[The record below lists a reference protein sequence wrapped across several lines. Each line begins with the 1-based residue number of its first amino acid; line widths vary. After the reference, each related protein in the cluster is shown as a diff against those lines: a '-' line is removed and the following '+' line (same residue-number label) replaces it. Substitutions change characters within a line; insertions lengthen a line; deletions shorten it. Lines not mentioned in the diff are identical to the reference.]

1 MTPDPNA
8 PAAPSAAIVL
18 LMALS
23 CGLVAASS
31 YFAQPLL
38 ATIARDVGLPGWAAS
53 WIVTS
58 SQLGYCAGLLVL
70 APLGDCIE
78 NRRLVLLTLGGLCV
92 ALLAM
97 ARATGG
103 VALLAAAF
111 ATGLGC
117 TLVQM
122 LVPLAAR
129 MAGADARGRVV
140 GNVTSGLLAGIMLAR
155 PAASVVAAQA
165 GWRALYVAAALVLAA
180 LGLLLARVL
189 PRHAPAAPAPY
200 RQVLGSLHGL
210 LRWHAPL
217 RRLGAVQAC
226 LFGAFSLFWGAAPLA
241 LSRRFGLSPD
251 GLALFALAGAAGA
264 LAAPLAGRAADR
276 GRGAALRALG
286 IALVAA
292 GFALTLV
299 PNLAAWVAAALMID
313 AGVQVCHVIAQRNVL
328 SLDAVAR
335 NRLNSLY
342 IAMFFFGGAL
352 GSALASA
359 ALAPGWPAVAG
370 LGVLLA
376 AAAALIAG
384 EPAIACA
391 GPGAARRAARR

>member
-1 MTPDPNA
+1 MPHDPDI

-38 ATIARDVGLPGWAAS
+38 ATIARDVGLPAWAAS

-58 SQLGYCAGLLVL
+58 SQLGYCTGLLVL
-70 APLGDCIE
+70 APLGDCVE
-78 NRRLVLLTLGGLCV
+78 NRRLVLLTLGGLGM

-111 ATGLGC
+111 AIGLGC

-122 LVPLAAR
+122 LVALAAR
-129 MAGADARGRVV
+129 MAGADSRGRVV

-155 PAASVVAAQA
+155 PAAGVVAAQA
-165 GWRALYVAAALVLAA
+165 GWRAPYLAAALVLTA
-180 LGLLLARVL
+180 LGVLLARVL
-189 PRHAPAAPAPY
+189 PRHAPAAPTPY
-200 RQVLGSLHGL
+200 RQALGSLRGL
-210 LRWHAPL
+210 LRRHAPL
-217 RRLGAVQAC
+217 RRLGTVQAC

-241 LSRRFGLSPD
+241 LSRRFGLSVD

-299 PNLAAWVAAALMID
+299 PNLAAWVVAALMID
-313 AGVQVCHVIAQRNVL
+313 AGVQVCHVIAQRTVL
-328 SLDAVAR
+328 SLDAAAR
-335 NRLNSLY
+335 NRVNSLY

-391 GPGAARRAARR
+391 GPGAGRRAARR